1 MFRHILLYF
10 ILLLCLEHH
19 TKPVKK
25 YGYIAEAT
33 VSFKGKKVAHISE
46 HTNNMYTSIDEMAKK
61 LTRALN
67 QQRDRI
73 IEKEHEG
80 FHFSGV
86 EKPKQKLDQ
95 KKHPIFQDN
104 SDIYPSVLSQVL

>member
-1 MFRHILLYF
+1 
-10 ILLLCLEHH
+10 
-19 TKPVKK
+19 VKK

-33 VSFKGKKVAHISE
+33 VSFKGKKMAHISE

-67 QQRDRI
+67 QHRDRI
-73 IEKEHEG
+73 IQKEHES
-80 FHFSGV
+80 FHFAGVVSGV
-86 EKPKQKLDQ
+86 EKPKQKEDQ

-104 SDIYPSVLSQVL
+104 SDKYPSVLNQVL